1 MNGID
6 FEKLQNHNEPGRTLH
21 GTSFVEI
28 VAAILFPYIN
38 KEFINSLHVPR
49 GMSLALLSL

>member
-28 VAAILFPYIN
+28 VAYTFNYNGIIFYAEISTNIPQA
-38 KEFINSLHVPR
+38 KR
-49 GMSLALLSL
+49 C

>member
-1 MNGID
+1 MTGIH

-28 VAAILFPYIN
+28 VAFTRTFLLISPKQN
-38 KEFINSLHVPR
+38 VPH
-49 GMSLALLSL
+49 SNNICT

>member
-1 MNGID
+1 MTGIH

-28 VAAILFPYIN
+28 VARRIIVF
-38 KEFINSLHVPR
+38 H
-49 GMSLALLSL
+49 

>member
-1 MNGID
+1 MTGID

-28 VAAILFPYIN
+28 MAKLPQIPAS
-38 KEFINSLHVPR
+38 NSR
-49 GMSLALLSL
+49 